1 MQMESDSTAEG
12 LSEST
17 TVSETGHGAVALYD
31 LFV

>member
-1 MQMESDSTAEG
+1 MQMETNSTAEG

-17 TVSETGHGAVALYD
+17 APSEAAHGAVALYD